1 MDEVAKRVLIT
12 GGTGLIGRALM
23 AGLAGGGYEVVVLSR
38 RPERARGLPPGA
50 RAERWDARTAQG
62 WGPLADGAWAVVNL
76 AGEGIAA
83 GRWTAERKRRI
94 RDSRLDAGRAVV
106 EAIAAARDRPAVLV
120 QASGVG
126 YYGPRDEGDVNEDAP
141 PGQDY
146 LARLA
151 VEWEAAT
158 AAVEAMGVRRVVV
171 RTGIVLSASAGAL
184 PRMMLPY
191 RLFAGGRLGSG
202 RQWVPWIHI
211 ADEAGAIR
219 FLLENEKA
227 SGPFNLASPQPV
239 RNAELARFLGRAM
252 GRPSVVPAPGW
263 LLRLALGE
271 MSDMLLV
278 GQKAVPARLLQMG
291 YAFRFADAGAAL
303 ADILH

>member
-23 AGLAGGGYEVVVLSR
+23 AGLAGGGCEVVVLSR
-38 RPERARGLPPGA
+38 SPERAGGLPPGA

-62 WGPLADGAWAVVNL
+62 WGALVDGAWAMVNL

-94 RDSRLDAGRAVV
+94 RESRLDAGRAVV

-126 YYGPRDEGDVNEDAP
+126 YYGPCGDEEITEEAR
-141 PGQDY
+141 PGGDY

-171 RTGIVLSASAGAL
+171 RTGIVLSASGGAL

-191 RLFAGGRLGSG
+191 RLFAGGRLGGG

-252 GRPSVVPAPGW
+252 GRPSVVPVPAR

-271 MSDMLLV
+271 MSDMLLA
-278 GQKAVPARLLQMG
+278 GQKAVPGRLLQMG
-291 YAFRFADAGAAL
+291 YAFRFAEAGAAL